1 MESKLYYDIHTHTVY
16 SHGKGTIEDNAKA
29 AEAAGLKILGISDHG
44 PGHIGFGLDMKKI
57 PEMRR
62 DIAASK
68 ELHPGL
74 DIRLGV
80 EANIINPSGRLD
92 VRPDELQLFDY
103 IIAGYHFGV
112 VGEAPFR
119 SVATHTGGFWYSVTG
134 RSTQRTRIYNT
145 DLVLKALDV
154 NKIDII
160 SHPGAKASFDIDA
173 IASACRGTET
183 LLEINNRHGCLT
195 VEGIKQAMRYDVKF
209 IASSDAHVPEFV
221 GVVDEALR
229 RARKAGLDPSR
240 IVNLRKE
247 YYWNC

>member
-16 SHGKGTIEDNAKA
+16 SHGKGTIEDNAAA

-44 PGHIGFGLDMKKI
+44 PGHIGFGIDMKKI
-57 PEMRR
+57 PEMRL
-62 DIAASK
+62 DIAAAK
-68 ELHPGL
+68 EKHKGL

-80 EANIINPSGRLD
+80 EANIINVSGRLD
-92 VRPDELQLFDY
+92 VIPEDLVLFDY

-119 SVATHTGGFWYSVTG
+119 SVATHAGGWWYSMTG
-134 RSTQRTRIYNT
+134 RSAKRTMIHNT
-145 DLVLKALDV
+145 DLVLKALEI

-209 IASSDAHVPEFV
+209 IASSDAHTPEDV
-221 GVVDEALR
+221 GASDEALR
-229 RARKAGLDPSR
+229 RAKEAGLDPSR
-240 IVNLRKE
+240 IINLRKE
-247 YYWNC
+247 FYWN